1 MSAAADVLGSESL
14 DQKIATP
21 FGGLATPPGTYK
33 HNPISL
39 KGKMQVVR
47 THFEWHTRE
56 EK

>member
-1 MSAAADVLGSESL
+1 MSVAADVLGSKSV

-33 HNPISL
+33 HDSVSL

-47 THFEWHTRE
+47 THLEWHTRE
-56 EK
+56 EE